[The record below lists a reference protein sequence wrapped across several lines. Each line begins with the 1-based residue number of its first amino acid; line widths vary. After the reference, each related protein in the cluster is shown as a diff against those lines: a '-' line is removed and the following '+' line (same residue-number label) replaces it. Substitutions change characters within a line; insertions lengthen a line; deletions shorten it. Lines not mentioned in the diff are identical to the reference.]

1 MKKQI
6 ERWIAVSLCI
16 CIWVSGMVPLHAA
29 NALDVS
35 FSPKSPSVAVSDADQ
50 TVTIKVQMSGT
61 QTIDAFIYHIV
72 CDRSIEIASVS
83 IGSITIDKEL
93 VMSGQEGTEYKI
105 SYMKPITTDH
115 LGEITFKIPAGT
127 PEGEYRITLE
137 TRENCGAL
145 IGETT
150 KTLSAQTVIQ
160 VRESGSSSGDYT
172 AALSGVTTATVG
184 DAIEVSVTVS
194 GSAFSSAQY
203 ALQYDTSRLKLKDA
217 GGCEYSDHN
226 GTVTVVDYGAEK
238 TVPHVYK
245 ATFQA
250 LSDGA
255 AIITLTDAAFG
266 TADHAET
273 GDMIEAKLSGK
284 SITVNIA
291 KREFA
296 VTLPNIF
303 SGYDTVTE
311 GEDYTFAAKDPNN
324 YNYGTVTATMGNGS
338 SFTVTPQDGV
348 YTIENVTG
356 ALVIR
361 GERTA
366 KQYTVIF
373 KTATDVMLPQD
384 GVVTYGTDYSFT
396 MPVEENYSVS
406 ITSIKCNGANVEY
419 SAKDGRVTIAG
430 TNILGNLVITLDKVR
445 TNAAVT
451 VNGSAAS
458 ELTADDEVAEPGKDF
473 SVTLKPDSRYSYV
486 VTATVNGVKVE
497 LTQNGN
503 VFTIAG
509 KDVAAG
515 SIVFTVTK
523 TLKTDGFETS
533 KYLQFNG
540 TMVWLVKNEVPQTSG
555 SLYTYDG
562 QVMLWSEKYNAY
574 CCLVIAKTS
583 EELTGDKLG
592 LQSGT
597 VTAVDYGMDVNNSGR
612 VDMND
617 VQLTYNLYNNK
628 YQSFTD
634 TVTMEKMLRADVNGS
649 GNVDTEDACAI
660 VNHILG
666 K

>member
-6 ERWIAVSLCI
+6 ERWIAVSVCI
-16 CIWVSGMVPLHAA
+16 CIWVSCMVPLHAA
-29 NALDVS
+29 NALAVS
-35 FSPKSPSVAVSDADQ
+35 FSPESPSVAVSDTDQ
-50 TVTIKVQMSGT
+50 TVNVKVQLSGT
-61 QTIDAFIYHIV
+61 QTIDAFIYYIV
-72 CDRSIEIASVS
+72 CDLSIEIESVS
-83 IGSITIDKEL
+83 IGSITINKEL
-93 VMSGQEGTEYKI
+93 EMSSQGGKEYKI
-105 SYMKPITTDH
+105 SYMQSITTDH

-127 PEGEYRITLE
+127 PAGEYGITLE
-137 TRENCGAL
+137 TRENGGAL

-150 KTLSAQTVIQ
+150 KTLSAQTVIR
-160 VRESGSSSGDYT
+160 VTESSSSSGDYV

-184 DAIEVSVTVS
+184 DTIELFVTVS
-194 GSAFSSAQY
+194 GSSFSSAQY
-203 ALQYDTSRLKLKDA
+203 ALQYDTSRLKLKAA
-217 GGCEYSDHN
+217 GGCEYSDNN
-226 GTVTVVDYGAEK
+226 GTVTVVDYGVEK

-245 ATFQA
+245 TTFQA

-255 AIITLTDAAFG
+255 ATITLTKAAFG
-266 TADHAET
+266 TADNAET
-273 GDMIEAKLSGK
+273 GDMIEANLSAK
-284 SITVNIA
+284 SITVTIA

-296 VTLPNIF
+296 VTLPDIF

-311 GEDYTFAAKDPNN
+311 GDDYTFTAKDTNN

-338 SFTVTPQDGV
+338 SFTVTPQNGV

-356 ALVIR
+356 ALVIQ
-361 GERTA
+361 GERAA
-366 KQYTVIF
+366 KQYTVTF
-373 KTATDVMLPQD
+373 KTATDVKLPQD
-384 GVVTYGTDYSFT
+384 GVVTYGTDYSFS
-396 MPVEENYSVS
+396 MPEEENYSVS
-406 ITSIKCNGANVEY
+406 ITSIKCNGANVAY
-419 SAKDGRVTIAG
+419 SVEDGEVTIAG

-445 TNAAVT
+445 TNAVVT

-458 ELTADDEVAEPGKDF
+458 ELTADDEVAEPGKAF

-486 VTATVNGVKVE
+486 VTATVNGVEVA

-503 VFTIAG
+503 VFTIVG

-533 KYLQFNG
+533 QYLQFNG
-540 TMVWLVKNEVPQTSG
+540 TMVWLVKNKVSQTSG
-555 SLYTYDG
+555 SVYTYDG
-562 QVMLWSEKYNAY
+562 QAMLWSEKYDAY

-583 EELTGDKLG
+583 EDITGDKLG